1 MAVKKGKGER
11 KIPLREVIAEEAEAA
26 ERDEMGVD
34 EEFNPDRDLGSSF
47 SGPRAFQRDMRDRD
61 QLVIDELLASLPKN
75 QGYYLKLYR
84 ELGPGR
90 WEFKEKIDQ
99 YDTWTDM
106 ELEVVERVRSYTKK
120 FGSKKWG
127 TGLYRIVVWR
137 NGGIRER
144 NKYPPTDIAVDAG
157 DADGPDTHHTGKLDP
172 MEAVNEQM
180 NAFGGLMTAMQH
192 IMPKTVDPNV
202 QFQSIIQAFLAGK
215 DEKREAARQ
224 DTNAMTTMMSTMM
237 TAMMG
242 LVTTMMQQKNAPVEV
257 GKPFEEQMAGFM
269 NMMKSFGFGQQQAPK
284 GVAEQ
289 LAEMKLLGFDPF
301 KKEDTIEQIAK
312 LKALTGSLVDIMP
325 NGQQVERPGIFEKL
339 VDAIAP
345 HVPKMFSDL
354 RAMTDNAAMA
364 QKLQQLRI
372 EQERL
377 SNPQPIPMED
387 RPTTRYGQPVGPQHR
402 MGAGDAFSEP
412 PNMDPYSGFTT
423 RPFQPRTEEAAGIE
437 MFGTVEGASAE
448 DMRRRAAGEPITQS
462 AVVTEPVQPPQQPL
476 NGNGKPPIVHEPTVE
491 MPPMLSQ
498 IYEIVRQDLRSAYGP
513 LYESLMMDP
522 STQAII
528 QTIQQKQASG
538 AVLSEELAKTGFSQF
553 ADKGFI
559 RKATDYFDGF
569 VEWVLANTITKVTGG
584 CPLCEAAH
592 IFENQYEF
600 LKSDRKCGAPAGGTE
615 TCPGDL
621 ILKTVQDATQAA

>member
-1 MAVKKGKGER
+1 MAVKRGKPER
-11 KIPLREVIAEEAEAA
+11 KIPLRDVIQEEAEAA
-26 ERDEMGVD
+26 ERDEMGMD

-47 SGPRAFQRDMRDRD
+47 TGPRAFQRDMRDRD

-127 TGLYRIVVWR
+127 TGLYRVVVWR

-157 DADGPDTHHTGKLDP
+157 DADGPDTHQTGKLDP

-202 QFQSIIQAFLAGK
+202 QFQSIVQAFTAGK
-215 DEKREAARQ
+215 EEKREAARQ
-224 DTNAMTTMMSTMM
+224 ESNQMTTMMSTMM

-242 LVTTMMQQKNAPVEV
+242 LVTSVIQQKNASAEV
-257 GKPFEEQMAGFM
+257 TKPFEEQMAAM
-269 NMMKSFGFGQQQAPK
+269 LNVMKGFGFGQPQAPK

-345 HVPKMFSDL
+345 HVPKMFADL

-364 QKLQQLRI
+364 QKLQQLRL
-372 EQERL
+372 EQQQRE
-377 SNPQPIPMED
+377 NPQPTPINE
-387 RPTTRYGQPVGPQHR
+387 RPTTRYGQPVGPQQR

-412 PNMDPYSGFTT
+412 PNMDPYAGFTT
-423 RPFQPRTEEAAGIE
+423 RPFQHPTEEAAGIE
-437 MFGTVEGASAE
+437 MFGSMQGASSE
-448 DMRRRAAGEPITQS
+448 DMRKRAAGEPIVTPVVEKVPTQPS
-462 AVVTEPVQPPQQPL
+462 STSV
-476 NGNGKPPIVHEPTVE
+476 NGNGKPPITHAPAVE
-491 MPPMLSQ
+491 LPPMLQQ
-498 IYEIVRQDLRSAYGP
+498 IHELVKQDLRGAYGA
-513 LYESLMMDP
+513 LYETLVADP
-522 STQAII
+522 STKGII
-528 QTIQQKQASG
+528 DAIQQQQATGESL
-538 AVLSEELAKTGFSQF
+538 AVELAKTGFSQF
-553 ADKGFI
+553 SDEKFLT
-559 RKATDYFDGF
+559 RATAYFNGF
-569 VEWVLANTITKVTGG
+569 VAWVLEQTLTKVM
-584 CPLCEAAH
+584 CACQLCEAQH
-592 IFENQYEF
+592 IFENVYEF
-600 LKSDRKCGAPAGGTE
+600 TKSDKKCGAPVGGNEVCTGE
-615 TCPGDL
+615 L
-621 ILKTVQDATQAA
+621 LKVVHDAVTTT

>member
-1 MAVKKGKGER
+1 MAAKRGGAER
-11 KIPLREVIAEEAEAA
+11 KIPLRDVIQEEAEAA
-26 ERDEMGVD
+26 ERDEMGRD
-34 EEFNPDRDLGSSF
+34 EEFNPDRDLGASF

-127 TGLYRIVVWR
+127 TGLYRVVVWR

-157 DADGPDTHHTGKLDP
+157 DADGPDTHQTGKLDP

-237 TAMMG
+237 TTMMT
-242 LVTTMMQQKNAPVEV
+242 LVTSMMQQKNAPVEV
-257 GKPFEEQMAGFM
+257 GKPFEEQMA
-269 NMMKSFGFGQQQAPK
+269 NMMGILKQFGFGQPAAPK

-289 LAEMKLLGFDPF
+289 LAEMKMLGFDPF

-345 HVPKMFSDL
+345 HVPKMFADL

-377 SNPQPIPMED
+377 NNPQPIPMED
-387 RPTTRYGQPVGPQHR
+387 RPTTRYGQPVGPQPR
-402 MGAGDAFSEP
+402 MGAGDAFNEP
-412 PNMDPYSGFTT
+412 PNMDPYAGFTT
-423 RPFQPRTEEAAGIE
+423 RPFQARTEEAAGVE
-437 MFGTVEGASAE
+437 MFGSVEGASPE
-448 DMRRRAAGEPITQS
+448 DMRARVNGT
-462 AVVTEPVQPPQQPL
+462 PVQPSQPAAQPVPDAQPIR
-476 NGNGKPPIVHEPTVE
+476 NGNGAQPITHAPTVD
-491 MPPMLSQ
+491 MPPMLQQ
-498 IYEIVRQDLRSAYGP
+498 IYELVTQDLRGAYAA
-513 LYESLMMDP
+513 LYETLMIDP
-522 STQAII
+522 TTKTIVES
-528 QTIQQKQASG
+528 IQQKQATG
-538 AVLSEELAKTGFSQF
+538 EILASELTNTGFTQF
-553 ADKGFI
+553 ADKGFVV
-559 RKATDYFDGF
+559 RATEYFNGF
-569 VEWVLANTITKVTGG
+569 VDWVLANTIERAMGT
-584 CPLCEAAH
+584 CPDCHAEH
-592 IFENQYEF
+592 IFENRFEF
-600 LKSDRKCGAPAGGTE
+600 LRSDKKCGAPVGGNESCTGE
-615 TCPGDL
+615 L
-621 ILKTVQDATQAA
+621 VLKAVQHAVAS

>member
-1 MAVKKGKGER
+1 MAAKRGGGER
-11 KIPLREVIAEEAEAA
+11 KVPLRDVIQEEAEAA
-26 ERDEMGVD
+26 ERDEMGRD
-34 EEFNPDRDLGSSF
+34 EEFNPDRDLGASF
-47 SGPRAFQRDMRDRD
+47 SGPRAFARDMRDRD

-157 DADGPDTHHTGKLDP
+157 DGDGPETHQTGKLDP
-172 MEAVNEQM
+172 MEAMNEQM

-224 DTNAMTTMMSTMM
+224 DNNNTMTMMSTMM

-242 LVTTMMQQKNAPVEV
+242 LVTSVMQQKNTPVEA
-257 GKPFEEQMAGFM
+257 GKPFEEQMA
-269 NMMKSFGFGQQQAPK
+269 NMMGILKQFGFGQPQAPK

-345 HVPKMFSDL
+345 HVPKMFADL

-364 QKLQQLRI
+364 QKLQQLRV

-377 SNPQPIPMED
+377 ANPQPIPMED
-387 RPTTRYGQPVGPQHR
+387 RPTTRYGQPVGPQPR
-402 MGAGDAFSEP
+402 MGAGDAFAEP
-412 PNMDPYSGFTT
+412 PNMDPYAGFTT
-423 RPFQPRTEEAAGIE
+423 RPFQARTEEAAGVE
-437 MFGTVEGASAE
+437 MFGSVEGASPE
-448 DMRRRAAGEPITQS
+448 DMRRRAAGEPIEQAS
-462 AVVTEPVQPPQQPL
+462 SQPMHV
-476 NGNGKPPIVHEPTVE
+476 NGNGQPPIMHTPTVE
-491 MPPMLSQ
+491 MPPMLTQ
-498 IYEIVRQDLRSAYGP
+498 IYELVKQDLRGAYGA
-513 LYESLMMDP
+513 LYETLMTDP
-522 STQAII
+522 STKAIVDA
-528 QTIQQKQASG
+528 IQQKQASG
-538 AVLSEELAKTGFSQF
+538 EVLASELTKTGFTQF
-553 ADKGFI
+553 ADKGFVA
-559 RKATDYFDGF
+559 RATDYFNGF
-569 VEWVLANTITKVTGG
+569 VEWVLKNTIERAIGI
-584 CPLCEAAH
+584 CPQCEAEH

-600 LKSDRKCGAPAGGTE
+600 IKSDRKCGAPVGGNELCT
-615 TCPGDL
+615 GNL
-621 ILKTVQDATQAA
+621 ALKVMQDAVAS